1 MSDNNID
8 YNKKLIEF
16 MNYLEGRF
24 TEESNS
30 SDKYPDRYSVKMI
43 KGRRF
48 DKIVYDNKYDFNYIH
63 CFVERNTGNI
73 YKPASWRGPNTK
85 GNCIRGSIYEK
96 ESFKNADRFGG
107 WLYLESSNVARWHR

>member
-73 YKPASWRGPNTK
+73 YKPASWKSPHTKYVRFDLRIINDRAKLHDPNFT
-85 GNCIRGSIYEK
+85 GW
-96 ESFKNADRFGG
+96 AGG
-107 WLYLESSNVARWHR
+107 YLYLR